1 MHRLR
6 GDLLNV
12 RGDPT
17 GAERDYHFAHTVTGR
32 QSAKL
37 FELRAAMKC
46 FDMCGSAQ
54 LIVARSRGI
63 YAMRKS
69 LERDEQ

>member
-37 FELRAAMKC
+37 FELRAAM
-46 FDMCGSAQ
+46 S
-54 LIVARSRGI
+54 LAR
-63 YAMRKS
+63 
-69 LERDEQ
+69 LWRDQAETG